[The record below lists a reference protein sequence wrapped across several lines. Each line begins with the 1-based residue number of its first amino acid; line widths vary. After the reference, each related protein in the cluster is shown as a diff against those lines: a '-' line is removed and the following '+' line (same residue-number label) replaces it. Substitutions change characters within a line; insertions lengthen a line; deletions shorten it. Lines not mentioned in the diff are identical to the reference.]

1 VASRE
6 EAPEESIFLKRDAA
20 SSGFRIVGSEA
31 GRKRDRPKKGRGTSD
46 GLALCAG
53 WVPGKTSEPSGGA
66 VKYGGRAPP
75 PEGAVGWDAT
85 PELVSQDRER
95 VRLAFGSS
103 GPGYE
108 HRQILRSAHG
118 RARDRVPPG
127 RKPWQIARPGAMH
140 QPPGLFGDL
149 AEGVS
154 GRVGPPPHSLGPGE
168 DSSVG

>member
-1 VASRE
+1 VTKGPISAGRQCQGSFGSGGVASRE

-108 HRQILRSAHG
+108 HRQILRSA
-118 RARDRVPPG
+118 
-127 RKPWQIARPGAMH
+127 GA
-140 QPPGLFGDL
+140 
-149 AEGVS
+149 V
-154 GRVGPPPHSLGPGE
+154 
-168 DSSVG
+168 